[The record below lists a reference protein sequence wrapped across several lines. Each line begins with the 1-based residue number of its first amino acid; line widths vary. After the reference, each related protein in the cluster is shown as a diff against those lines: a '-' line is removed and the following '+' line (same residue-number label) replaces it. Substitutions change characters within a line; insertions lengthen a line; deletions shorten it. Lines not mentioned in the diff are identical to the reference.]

1 MSETNAFGPVPPV
14 PPQPGPPAPPTA
26 NPEPGFRV
34 DVGNNQN
41 SKIIVAAGSV
51 TMNNKPQLPVADIP
65 QAELDVVEL
74 AWVDLSA
81 RDEKVRT
88 ADEAIERLAQEGP
101 RLAVVAG
108 PVGYGKRTAGIKALS
123 GISRREQDLR
133 GEPLT
138 LQEIRPDWER
148 PGSPDISVLPDEPGR
163 GYLLDVA
170 AEIAAWTNPGNV
182 AEQLLSYAEKL
193 LYVGSYLVVIAD
205 DHGWPDD
212 SGTMAR
218 AVVRAT
224 KRPSAHRVAK
234 AHLETVYRKPDRVR
248 WLSNVPGGTE
258 QTGSAA
264 HLLNDSSRPADGVR
278 LAAVLAEA
286 DETTEGLRTALGT
299 FQQWHND
306 VQRVFKDTND
316 DPEDRALLV
325 STLFLDRKDAL
336 TIQSGARILL
346 NEPQNTD
353 VRAILTG
360 PDLTTRLQKMGAQV
374 TGRTVTLEHRPGY
387 ARAVLLHLWQQRADI
402 HPPLLKWLDTV
413 TAPKGLAADRLPEI
427 GDLLV
432 ELAIAEND
440 IRVIDQIHAWIDNGD
455 NSTEHRNLIARVLTI
470 AAESDTLGAAVRSLL
485 LDSAQEPSPAVA
497 TVVALVCQGEFAE
510 HYPRQSL
517 VRLRHILDRTVTDE
531 AVLAAQDALRDI
543 ASRENQLPRVWST
556 VIKWATEKK
565 HLAGHRAFLSLLDPS
580 VDPYVLQVMLAA
592 AQQDPD
598 VKDALVEGWNVALA
612 DSRVDTECRALLVA
626 WARAREAE
634 QVPEETV
641 TDILNDVVVQHL
653 YSTPIS
659 ALIFGEPGVANDAA
673 VIELRK
679 DLRLPSQL
687 AAALPD
693 ESSPA
698 RS

>member
-1 MSETNAFGPVPPV
+1 MSQEPGFGPVPPG
-14 PPQPGPPAPPTA
+14 PPPGPPSVTPT
-26 NPEPGFRV
+26 PGFRV

-41 SKIIVAAGSV
+41 SKIVVAAGSV
-51 TMNNKPQLPVADIP
+51 TMTNKPQLPVADIP

-81 RDEKVRT
+81 RDEKIRI
-88 ADEAIERLAQEGP
+88 ADEAIERLTREGP

-108 PVGYGKRTAGIKALS
+108 PVGYGKRTAGIKALAEV
-123 GISRREQDLR
+123 SRREQELR
-133 GEPLT
+133 GKPLT

-148 PGSPDISVLPDEPGR
+148 PGSPDISVLPDDPGR

-170 AEIAAWTNPGNV
+170 AEIGSWNNPGNV
-182 AEQLLSYAEKL
+182 AEQLVSHAEKL

-212 SGTMAR
+212 SGTVAR
-218 AVVRAT
+218 VVVRAT
-224 KRPSAHRVAK
+224 TRPSAHRVAK

-248 WLSNVPGGTE
+248 WLSTASGGVE

-278 LAAVLAEA
+278 LAAVLA
-286 DETTEGLRTALGT
+286 DVDGTTEGLKTALGT
-299 FQQWHND
+299 FQEWHKD
-306 VQRVFKDTND
+306 VQRVFKDTNE
-316 DPEDRALLV
+316 DPEDRALLI
-325 STLFLDRKDAL
+325 STLFLDREDAL
-336 TIQSGARILL
+336 TVQCGARLLL

-360 PDLTTRLQKMGAQV
+360 PDLTTRLEKMGAQV
-374 TGRTVTLEHRPGY
+374 TGRAVTLKHKPGY

-413 TAPKGLAADRLPEI
+413 TAPKGLASDRLADI
-427 GDLLV
+427 SDLLV

-440 IRVIDQIHAWIDNGD
+440 IRVVDQIHAWIDNGD
-455 NSTEHRNLIARVLTI
+455 NSTEHRQLIARVLTV
-470 AAESDTLGAAVRSLL
+470 AAESDNLGAAVRGLL
-485 LDSAQEPSPAVA
+485 LDSAQDPSPAVA
-497 TVVALVCQGEFAE
+497 TVVAFVCQGEFAE
-510 HYPRQSL
+510 NYPRQSL
-517 VRLRHILDRTVTDE
+517 VRLRHILDRPGIDE
-531 AVLAAQDALRDI
+531 AVLAAQGALRDI
-543 ASRENQLPRVWST
+543 AARENQLPRVWST

-580 VDPYVLQVMLAA
+580 IDPYVLQVMLAA

-612 DSRVDTECRALLVA
+612 DSRVDSECRALLVA

-634 QVPEETV
+634 QVPDGIV
-641 TDILNDVVVQHL
+641 TEILNDVVVQHL

-679 DLRLPSQL
+679 DLRLPPSL
-687 AAALPD
+687 TAALPND
-693 ESSPA
+693 PSSA